1 MQLKSSSLDGRIQH
15 SIDDALRHVLYAIS
29 KLMEKLISI
38 YFIEVKDKRSL
49 QNV

>member
-1 MQLKSSSLDGRIQH
+1 MQLRSSSLDARIQH

-38 YFIEVKDKRSL
+38 YFIEVKNKGDLK
-49 QNV
+49 NV